1 MQEIN
6 TEKALPEKQVLTVD
20 VEDYFHV
27 SAFEK
32 VIDRADWVN
41 LEQRVEAST
50 YRLLELFSER
60 DAKCTF
66 FTLGWVY
73 KQLWIKNWKKTTV

>member
-1 MQEIN
+1 MQEMKK
-6 TEKALPEKQVLTVD
+6 ERVVPEKQVLTVD

-32 VIDRADWVN
+32 AIDRSDWVN

-50 YRLLELFSER
+50 HRLLELF
-60 DAKCTF
+60 F
-66 FTLGWVY
+66 
-73 KQLWIKNWKKTTV
+73 

>member
-1 MQEIN
+1 MQEMKK
-6 TEKALPEKQVLTVD
+6 ERLVPEKQVLTVD

-32 VIDRADWVN
+32 TIDRADWVN

-50 YRLLELFSER
+50 YRLLELF
-60 DAKCTF
+60 F
-66 FTLGWVY
+66 
-73 KQLWIKNWKKTTV
+73 